1 MSAFRVA
8 GLLACVWLVA
18 GAELAGAEENWPRGG
33 LALAPRMVGGNNPLS
48 PHLRTLQRRPQA
60 PHAKSK
66 FLAATMFSLWGV
78 AQWG

>member
-48 PHLRTLQRRPQA
+48 PHLRTLQWRLKRPTQKA
-60 PHAKSK
+60 NS
-66 FLAATMFSLWGV
+66 
-78 AQWG
+78 